1 MIYWETNLLFN
12 SYCYLLVAISLESL
26 SEISEKSEEMSEFWE
41 KRGSFSEKRGRFL
54 EKRGSFSVLSL
65 ISTFRLMRESLN

>member
-26 SEISEKSEEMSEFWE
+26 SEISEKSEEMSEFFW
-41 KRGSFSEKRGRFL
+41 KNVGD
-54 EKRGSFSVLSL
+54 
-65 ISTFRLMRESLN
+65 FRRNVGDFWKNVGAFQCCLAPALFD